1 MTGSEAAEENRAG
14 GSGRA
19 VRAVFWA
26 GLSQFLLFGVGV
38 VKGIVLARLV
48 GPESFGV
55 IAGAT
60 VWASY
65 LGVLRLDLR
74 VAVLRGQEDP
84 RTLGVQL
91 WLENISALSAF
102 VAVGGLALAWP
113 GAMSAEAW
121 GVTLIL
127 LALAQ
132 LETLSSTATYV
143 AEKRLRQDLLGQ
155 LAIAGALVGGVV
167 AVPMALLGRPLGAV
181 VADVVLSAVVA
192 RIGILVAVGGLPRPA
207 WDAAEARAQLRL
219 GWTLWSSA
227 ILGKIAF
234 QFDDWLVYNVH
245 RPHPVAWQGAGVVP
259 TALYARAYNI
269 GKLPMDLVGAMVARP
284 ALALYADAA
293 GRGPAALVR
302 VRMRLTA
309 VLAWSVLGASAV
321 LLVAAEEIVS
331 VLGPRWTGTVP
342 LLYLLAL
349 FVVTRPLFQNN
360 AQTLLAVGGEKAF
373 RRTMLVQVG
382 VILLAGPFA
391 VHAFGAAGVAVVV
404 SGMSA
409 LGLAV
414 SEGQVA
420 RYLGA
425 AAARQPYAA
434 PVAAGATAVLGLV
447 VLAPWLPVSPWLS
460 AGAKVL
466 VCLVVFGGAL
476 AMFGRDVARDAW
488 TAVRQGLARG

>member
-1 MTGSEAAEENRAG
+1 MRRSEAAEQSRAG
-14 GSGRA
+14 STRRA
-19 VRAVFWA
+19 VHAVFWA
-26 GLSQFLLFGVGV
+26 GLSQSLLFGVSV

-65 LGVLRLDLR
+65 LGVFRLDLR
-74 VAVLRGQEDP
+74 VAVLRSREEP

-91 WLENISALSAF
+91 WLENVSALSAF
-102 VAVGGLALAWP
+102 VAVGGLVLVWP

-127 LALAQ
+127 LVLAQ

-143 AEKRLRQDLLGQ
+143 AEKRLRQDLLGR
-155 LAIAGALVGGVV
+155 LAIAGALVGGAV
-167 AVPMALLGRPLGAV
+167 AVPMALLGRPLGAL
-181 VADVVLSAVVA
+181 VADVVLSGVVA
-192 RIGILVAVGGLPRPA
+192 RIGLLVVVGGFPRPA
-207 WDAAEARAQLRL
+207 WDAVEARAQLRL

-234 QFDDWLVYNVH
+234 QFDDWLIYNVH
-245 RPHPVAWQGAGVVP
+245 RPHPVVWQGAGIVP

-269 GKLPMDLVGAMVARP
+269 GKLPMDLVGALVART

-293 GRGPAALVR
+293 GRGSAALVR
-302 VRMRLTA
+302 ARTRLTA

-321 LLVAAEEIVS
+321 LLVVAEEIVS
-331 VLGPRWTGTVP
+331 VLGPQWTATVP
-342 LLYLLAL
+342 LLRLLAL
-349 FVVTRPLFQNN
+349 FVVARPLFQNN
-360 AQTLLAVGGEKAF
+360 AQTLLAVGGEEAF
-373 RRTMLVQVG
+373 RRAMLVQVG
-382 VILLAGPFA
+382 VILLAGPLA

-414 SEGQVA
+414 TEGQVA

-425 AAARQPYAA
+425 AVAWRAYAA
-434 PVAAGATAVLGLV
+434 PVVAGVTAVIGVV
-447 VLAPWLPVSPWLS
+447 VLTPWLPASPWLS
-460 AGAKVL
+460 AGAKAL
-466 VCLVVFGGAL
+466 LCLVVFGGAL
-476 AMFGRDVARDAW
+476 AMFGRDVVRDAW
-488 TAVRQGLARG
+488 TVARRGLARG